1 MRLGSWI
8 MAGLIASAGLMAP
21 SVEAAPA
28 AAAVT
33 VSDLT
38 AKAALVLDYQGKVL
52 FSRNADVKLPPAST
66 TKVLTVL
73 TALEHA
79 HLNEV
84 VKVTRHASNTPPSS
98 LGIKVGEFFTVREL
112 LYAAMLR
119 SANDACVALAEHIA
133 GSEEKFAILMN
144 RKARMLGATDSHF
157 VNPHGLPDDRHVTT
171 VQDLALIMNAAMK
184 NPDFVQ
190 IAATKR
196 IELEWKGHHEART
209 LINKNKLLTQYDTP
223 VLGKTGFTNAA
234 KLCYVGVVQ
243 GDQPVTIV
251 FLGAKQLWPEAR
263 RILQMATNLV
273 DRKVDEPGD
282 ARFAVE

>member
-1 MRLGSWI
+1 MRLGAWI
-8 MAGLIASAGLMAP
+8 MAGLIALTALPAQ
-21 SVEAAPA
+21 AAPA
-28 AAAVT
+28 L
-33 VSDLT
+33 SDLT
-38 AKAALVLDYQGKVL
+38 ARAALVLDHQGKVL
-52 FSRNADVKLPPAST
+52 FSRNSDVKLPPAST

-79 HLNEV
+79 HPNEV
-84 VKVTRHASNTPPSS
+84 VKISRHAANTPPSA
-98 LGIKVGEFFTVREL
+98 LGVKPGEFFTVREL

-157 VNPHGLPDDRHVTT
+157 VNPHGLPDDRHVSTA
-171 VQDLALIMNAAMK
+171 QDLALIMNAAMK

-190 IAATKR
+190 IAGTKR

-209 LINKNKLLTQYDTP
+209 LVNKNKLLTQYETP

-243 GDQPVTIV
+243 GEQPLTIV

-263 RILQMATNLV
+263 RILQLATNLV
-273 DRKVDEPGD
+273 ERKVDSPADE
-282 ARFAVE
+282 RFALD

>member
-1 MRLGSWI
+1 MRLSAWI
-8 MAGLIASAGLMAP
+8 VAGLIALTSL
-21 SVEAAPA
+21 PA
-28 AAAVT
+28 QAKQAAVNPA
-33 VSDLT
+33 DLT
-38 AKAALVLDYQGKVL
+38 ARAALVLDHQGKVL
-52 FSRNADVKLPPAST
+52 YARNSDAKLPPAST

-84 VKVTRHASNTPPSS
+84 VKISRNAANTPPSA
-98 LGIKVGEFFTVREL
+98 LGVKVGEYYTVREL

-119 SANDACVALAEHIA
+119 SANDACTALAEHIA

-157 VNPHGLPDDRHVTT
+157 VNPHGLPDERHVST
-171 VQDLALIMNAAMK
+171 VQDLALIMNAAMR

-190 IAATKR
+190 IAGTKR
-196 IELEWKGHHEART
+196 IELEWKGHHENKT
-209 LINKNKLLTQYDTP
+209 VVNKNKLLTQYDIP
-223 VLGKTGFTNAA
+223 VVGKTGFTNAA

-243 GDQPVTIV
+243 GEQPVTFV

-263 RILQMATNLV
+263 RMLQMATNLV
-273 DRKVDEPGD
+273 ERQVDSPGD
-282 ARFAVE
+282 ERVALD

>member
-1 MRLGSWI
+1 MRSGAWI
-8 MAGLIASAGLMAP
+8 VAGLIALMPMQAL
-21 SVEAAPA
+21 AKPA
-28 AAAVT
+28 AVNSA
-33 VSDLT
+33 DLT
-38 AKAALVLDYQGKVL
+38 ARAALVLDHQGKVL
-52 FSRNADVKLPPAST
+52 YSKNSDAKLPPAST

-84 VKVTRHASNTPPSS
+84 VKISRNAANTPPSA
-98 LGIKVGEFFTVREL
+98 LGVKPGEYYTVREL

-119 SANDACVALAEHIA
+119 SANDACVALAEHIG

-157 VNPHGLPDDRHVTT
+157 ANPHGLPDDRHVST
-171 VQDLALIMNAAMK
+171 VQDLALIMNAAMR

-190 IAATKR
+190 IAGTKR

-209 LINKNKLLTQYDTP
+209 LVNKNKLLTQYDTP
-223 VLGKTGFTNAA
+223 VVGKTGFTNAA

-243 GDQPVTIV
+243 GEQPVTFV

-263 RILQMATNLV
+263 RMLQMATNLV
-273 DRKVDEPGD
+273 ARQQDDPSDERVALD
-282 ARFAVE
+282 

>member
-1 MRLGSWI
+1 MRLGAWI
-8 MAGLIASAGLMAP
+8 VAGLIALTSL
-21 SVEAAPA
+21 PA
-28 AAAVT
+28 QAKQAAVNPA
-33 VSDLT
+33 DLT
-38 AKAALVLDYQGKVL
+38 ARAALVLDHQGKVL
-52 FSRNADVKLPPAST
+52 YSRNSDTKLPPAST

-84 VKVTRHASNTPPSS
+84 VKISRNAANTPPSA
-98 LGIKVGEFFTVREL
+98 LGVKVGEYYTVREL

-119 SANDACVALAEHIA
+119 SANDACTALAEHIA

-157 VNPHGLPDDRHVTT
+157 VNPHGLPDERHVST
-171 VQDLALIMNAAMK
+171 VQDLALIMNAAMR

-190 IAATKR
+190 IAGTKR
-196 IELEWKGHHEART
+196 IELEWKGHHENK
-209 LINKNKLLTQYDTP
+209 IVVNKNKLLTQYDIP
-223 VLGKTGFTNAA
+223 VVGKTGFTNAA

-243 GDQPVTIV
+243 GEQPVTFV

-263 RILQMATNLV
+263 RMLQMATNLV
-273 DRKVDEPGD
+273 ERQVDSPGD
-282 ARFAVE
+282 ERVALD

>member
-1 MRLGSWI
+1 MRLSAWI
-8 MAGLIASAGLMAP
+8 VAGLIALTSL
-21 SVEAAPA
+21 PA
-28 AAAVT
+28 QAKQAAVNPA
-33 VSDLT
+33 DLT
-38 AKAALVLDYQGKVL
+38 ARAALVLDHQGKVL
-52 FSRNADVKLPPAST
+52 YARNSDAKLPPAST

-84 VKVTRHASNTPPSS
+84 VKISRNAANTPPSA
-98 LGIKVGEFFTVREL
+98 LGVKVGEYYTVREL

-119 SANDACVALAEHIA
+119 SANDACTALAEHIA

-157 VNPHGLPDDRHVTT
+157 VNPHGLPDERHVST
-171 VQDLALIMNAAMK
+171 VQDLALIMNAAMR

-190 IAATKR
+190 IAGTKR
-196 IELEWKGHHEART
+196 IELEWKGHHENKT
-209 LINKNKLLTQYDTP
+209 VVNKNKLLTQYDIP
-223 VLGKTGFTNAA
+223 VVGKTGFTNAA

-243 GDQPVTIV
+243 GEQPVTFV

-263 RILQMATNLV
+263 RMLQMATNLV
-273 DRKVDEPGD
+273 ERQVDAPGD
-282 ARFAVE
+282 ERVALD

>member
-1 MRLGSWI
+1 MRVGAWI
-8 MAGLIASAGLMAP
+8 VAGLIALATLP
-21 SVEAAPA
+21 VEAKPA
-28 AAAVT
+28 AVIPT
-33 VSDLT
+33 DLT
-38 AKAALVLDYQGKVL
+38 ARAALVLDHHGKVL
-52 FSRNADVKLPPAST
+52 YARNSDVKLPPAST

-73 TALEHA
+73 TALEQA

-84 VKVTRHASNTPPSS
+84 VKISRNAANTPPSA
-98 LGIKVGEFFTVREL
+98 LGVKPGEFYTVREL

-157 VNPHGLPDDRHVTT
+157 VNPHGLPDERHVTT

-190 IAATKR
+190 IAGTKR
-196 IELEWKGHHEART
+196 IELEWKGHHEAKT
-209 LINKNKLLTQYDTP
+209 VVNKNKLLTQYEIP
-223 VLGKTGFTNAA
+223 VVGKTGFTNAA

-243 GDQPVTIV
+243 GEQPVTFV

-263 RILQMATNLV
+263 RMLQMATNLV
-273 DRKVDEPGD
+273 ERRTDEPAPD
-282 ARFAVE
+282 DERVALD

>member
-1 MRLGSWI
+1 MRLGGWI
-8 MAGLIASAGLMAP
+8 MAGLIAFAGLSP
-21 SVEAAPA
+21 VLPA
-28 AAAVT
+28 AAAPVAPA
-33 VSDLT
+33 DLT
-38 AKAALVLDYQGKVL
+38 ARAALVLDHQGRIL
-52 FSRNADVKLPPAST
+52 FSRNSDVKLPPAST

-73 TALEHA
+73 TALEYA

-84 VKVTRHASNTPPSS
+84 VKITRHAANTPPSS
-98 LGIKVGEFFTVREL
+98 LGVKPGEFFTVREL

-157 VNPHGLPDDRHVTT
+157 VNPHGLPDDRHVSTA
-171 VQDLALIMNAAMK
+171 QDLALIMNAAMR

-190 IAATKR
+190 IASTTR

-209 LINKNKLLTQYDTP
+209 LVNKNKLLTQYDTP
-223 VLGKTGFTNAA
+223 VVGKTGFTNAA

-243 GDQPVTIV
+243 GDQPVTFV

-263 RILQMATNLV
+263 RILQIATNMV
-273 DRKVDEPGD
+273 ERKTDQSSDE
-282 ARFAVE
+282 RFALD